1 MLEKTRGELRSKGT
15 KYVSAVTI
23 HELQKLTLERE
34 GKEVASL
41 RVGLVEKEFKV
52 ISLDGSLAKSSGVL
66 RSKYGIPLADSVIGA
81 TAMTL
86 DLRCVTD
93 DPHLKQIREI
103 KTRWI

>member
-1 MLEKTRGELRSKGT
+1 MLERTRGELGSKVT
-15 KYVSAVTI
+15 KRVSAVTI

-52 ISLDGSLAKSSGVL
+52 IPLDTLSAKSSGIL
-66 RSKYGIPLADSVIGA
+66 RSKYRIPLADSVIGA
-81 TAMTL
+81 TAIAL
-86 DLRCVTD
+86 NLRCVTD